1 MKKICLIFF
10 IPVFLIGETLNELI
24 DLSIKNR
31 LVNSYENN
39 LESLKSEYLSIRNSY
54 FPKLD
59 IGANYSKA
67 KYETAST
74 ANTSSTAYASLDFTL
89 YDGGKRENIFNSYEM
104 SIKSSEES
112 LEFIKNRLSLDV
124 TTYYYNYLGLFA
136 TQDAKTKEIEQLKA
150 QYNRLSKFLE
160 VGTTT
165 EDELKKIDSRLQS
178 ATVQLHEIEL
188 QLQTILHNLEYIT
201 GKKVSIDDGSL
212 VDLILTEDKNKQRA
226 DIESLKFNVQ
236 TMLKNAKIEKSGYL
250 PTIDLN
256 NTYTY
261 YDMSYDNKAYH
272 NDLDEQNILSIN
284 LKWNIFSFGETKNSY
299 ESKYKKYLSAKSN
312 YEYEQNKANV
322 DLQLAVRAF
331 NIAKLKIQ
339 SAQASVDA
347 ANSAYEVIKS
357 KFQNGLI
364 DNVAYLEALSEKYD
378 ALSILKTAIYD
389 LEIKKANVIYHR
401 GQKIKDYVK

>member
-1 MKKICLIFF
+1 MKKIYLLFF
-10 IPVFLIGETLNELI
+10 IPIFLMGQDLNELI

-31 LVNSYENN
+31 LVNSYKND
-39 LESLKSEYLSIRNSY
+39 LESLKKEYSSVRSSY
-54 FPKLD
+54 LPKLD
-59 IGANYSKA
+59 VGANYSKA

-74 ANTSSTAYASLDFTL
+74 ASKSSTAYASLDFTL
-89 YDGGKRENIFNSYEM
+89 YDGGKRENRFDSYEM
-104 SIKSSEES
+104 SIKSSEKTLES
-112 LEFIKNRLSLDV
+112 IKNQISLDV

-136 TQDAKTKEIEQLKA
+136 TQDAKIKEIEQLRA
-150 QYNRLSKFLE
+150 QYDRLSKFLE

-201 GKKVSIDDGSL
+201 GKKVSIQEGSL
-212 VDLILTEDKNKQRA
+212 VDLILTNDKNKQRA
-226 DIESLKFNVQ
+226 DIESLKFNVE
-236 TMLKNAKIEKSGYL
+236 TMLKNADIEKSGYL
-250 PTIDLN
+250 PTISLN
-256 NTYTY
+256 NTYSY
-261 YDMSYDNKAYH
+261 YDMNFDNKAFE

-312 YEYEQNKANV
+312 YEYEKNKANV
-322 DLQLAVRAF
+322 DLQLALRAF
-331 NIAKLKIQ
+331 DIGKLKIK
-339 SAQASVDA
+339 SAQASLDA

-378 ALSILKTAIYD
+378 ALSVLKTAIYD
-389 LEIKKANVIYHR
+389 LEIKKANVIYHS
-401 GQKIKDYVK
+401 GEKVKDYVK